1 MYKLDKKFTNAKSLS
16 KPVISVG
23 NITWGGTGKTPIVIE
38 LLNFL
43 VKKKLKPAVLTRGY
57 FRKNKKP
64 LALLLNNGGK
74 DINASDAGDEPLL
87 IAKSVPQAYVIVGSD
102 RYGTALKFKSRTNPD
117 VYVLDDGFQHWPIQR
132 NLDIACINAANPF
145 GNGMLIPA
153 GILREKP
160 KVLNRAGIIV
170 ITNSDMV
177 SSDKLQ
183 KLEKNIFD
191 ISGKKP
197 YVTFYGDFEYKNVD
211 LTKDF
216 NVEVLKKSEVYL
228 LSAVGFSDGFKN
240 SVEKSG
246 IKIKGSMSLRDHS
259 VYTSK
264 MLEKIISKS
273 GKNSYFVITAK
284 DAVKFKNTINADIK
298 ERFAVL
304 NVKPQF
310 VTRKQQWEEEILK
323 HLRFF

>member
-1 MYKLDKKFTNAKSLS
+1 MYKLDRKFSNIKSLP

-43 VKKKLKPAVLTRGY
+43 GKKNLKYAVLTRGY

-64 LALLLNNGGK
+64 LVLKNGASSV
-74 DINASDAGDEPLL
+74 NVSDAGDEPLL
-87 IAKSVPQAYVIVGSD
+87 IAKSVPQAYVIVGAN
-102 RYGTALKFKSRTNPD
+102 RYSNALKFENVTNPD
-117 VYVLDDGFQHWPIQR
+117 VYVLDDGFQHWNIQR
-132 NLDIACINAANPF
+132 DLDIVCINAANPF

-160 KVLNRAGIIV
+160 KVLSRAGIIV

-177 SSDKLQ
+177 SSDRLQ
-183 KLEKNIFD
+183 KLEKIILD

-197 YVTFYGDFEYKNVD
+197 YVTFYGGFEYKNVD
-211 LTKDF
+211 ITKDF

-228 LSAVGFSDGFKN
+228 LSAVGFPDSFKN
-240 SVEKSG
+240 SIEKSG
-246 IKIKGSMSLRDHS
+246 IKIKGSLSLRDHS
-259 VYTSK
+259 AYTSN
-264 MLEKIISKS
+264 MLEKIINKS
-273 GKNSYFVITAK
+273 GKSSYIVITAK
-284 DAVKFKNTINADIK
+284 DAVKFQEINADIK
-298 ERFAVL
+298 DRFAVL

-310 VTRKQQWEEEILK
+310 VTGKQQWQEEILR